1 MSFPPFDMD
10 FVNAVHHAEQGRVY
24 EQQVQATSVAMGT
37 LDEYQVSGIVALA
50 LAKLKSGGRGSLSG
64 KREQSTR
71 DLLQQALLDY
81 IDDLNQ
87 DIALL
92 QTGFEAQFGDAW
104 REEIALRVF
113 GPDEIPQQREGESIE
128 KYRKRLEK
136 ELVAKMLNPDGT
148 AKDEYLNDPNL
159 RKYAE
164 WAQKIRNRDVA
175 QALAN
180 KLSDP
185 STTPQQGQE
194 IMQRIE
200 IERNSELINSVADAL
215 EGQEDQKSQ
224 VLVKDDSLDDASGLS
239 EQSRF
244 AQDFAKPIT

>member
-1 MSFPPFDMD
+1 MGFPPFDTD
-10 FVNAVHHAEQGRVY
+10 FVNAVHHAERDRAH

-37 LDEYQVSGIVALA
+37 LDKDQVSGIVARA
-50 LAKLKSGGRGSLSG
+50 LAKLKSGGKDSVSA

-81 IDDLNQ
+81 IDDLKR
-87 DIALL
+87 DIVRLEA
-92 QTGFEAQFGDAW
+92 GFEAQYGDAW

-128 KYRKRLEK
+128 EYRKRLEK
-136 ELVAKMLNPDGT
+136 ELVAKMLNPDGSI
-148 AKDEYLNDPNL
+148 KDEYLNDPDL

-164 WAQKIRNRDVA
+164 WAQKIRNSDVA
-175 QALAN
+175 KALTN
-180 KLSDP
+180 ELSDP
-185 STTPQQGQE
+185 TTTPQQGQD

-200 IERNSELINSVADAL
+200 TERNSELNNFAADAL
-215 EGQEDQKSQ
+215 EGQEDKKSQ
-224 VLVKDDSLDDASGLS
+224 VLAKDDSLDDASGLS

-244 AQDFAKPIT
+244 AQDFTEPIT